1 MRKIQKFWG
10 DLPLDKLTENIQSK
24 STMKKYKKHHAK
36 RTVRLAKTSKPSE
49 AYMIV
54 VRSWMLVVVFALM
67 LGIGWVTGSFLN
79 QKLNESTP
87 QVAGASVER

>member
-1 MRKIQKFWG
+1 
-10 DLPLDKLTENIQSK
+10 
-24 STMKKYKKHHAK
+24 MKKQK
-36 RTVRLAKTSKPSE
+36 RRHVKRVARAAKPSE

-67 LGIGWVTGSFLN
+67 LGIGYVTGSFLN
-79 QKLNESTP
+79 QKLNESTA

>member
-1 MRKIQKFWG
+1 
-10 DLPLDKLTENIQSK
+10 
-24 STMKKYKKHHAK
+24 MKKYKRHHAK
-36 RTVRLAKTSKPSE
+36 RVTRAAKPSE

-67 LGIGWVTGSFLN
+67 LGIGYVTGSFLN

-87 QVAGASVER
+87 QVAGTSVEK